1 MLGSTDCNNLYRS
14 YLNLALRIE
23 EKDMEE
29 ASVGE
34 DSWAASWNERVQRRE
49 ERRMMRRL
57 LEKEEVG

>member
-1 MLGSTDCNNLYRS
+1 
-14 YLNLALRIE
+14 
-23 EKDMEE
+23 MEE
-29 ASVGE
+29 ASVRE